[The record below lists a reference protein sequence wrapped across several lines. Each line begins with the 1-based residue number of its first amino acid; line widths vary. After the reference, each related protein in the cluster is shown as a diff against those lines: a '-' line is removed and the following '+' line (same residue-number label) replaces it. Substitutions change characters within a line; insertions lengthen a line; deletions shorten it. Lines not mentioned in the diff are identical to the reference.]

1 MKKRNLIL
9 SLLIVLASTTFA
21 QLVYGP
27 KIGGNTSKFTNA
39 MMRPGFHAGGFVN
52 AELFDRFGVQADFI
66 WNIKGSATDV
76 GNDSVSIIRTSYY
89 RFIEVPICAYFPI
102 SKHIRGFVGPQLNFY
117 RKGEATTE
125 YKKSSV
131 TEKLNGT
138 GKMSWVA
145 GFDFVFDSPITVG
158 MRFGSNKFSTGTT
171 SSEEGAEENVSRLNS
186 FMLSFGYK
194 LDW

>member
-1 MKKRNLIL
+1 MKTTIK
-9 SLLIVLASTTFA
+9 LLALLLVMLVTRSQA

-39 MMRPGFHAGGFVN
+39 DMRLGFHAGGFVN
-52 AELFDRFGVQADFI
+52 AELYDRFGVQADFI
-66 WNIKGSATDV
+66 WTVKGSATDV

-117 RKGEATTE
+117 RRGQAVTE
-125 YKKSSV
+125 YKRSSV
-131 TEKLNGT
+131 TEKLSGT

-158 MRFGSNKFSTGTT
+158 MRFGTTKFSTGATN
-171 SSEEGAEENVSRLNS
+171 SEDPDANISRLNS
-186 FMLSFGYK
+186 FMLSVGYK